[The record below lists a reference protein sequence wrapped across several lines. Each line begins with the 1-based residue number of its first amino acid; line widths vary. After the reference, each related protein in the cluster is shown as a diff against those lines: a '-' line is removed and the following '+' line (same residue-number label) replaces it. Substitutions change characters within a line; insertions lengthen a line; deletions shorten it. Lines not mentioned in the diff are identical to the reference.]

1 MRIVG
6 DEIRYNETITI
17 IQLLLMTSKGT
28 TVHIK
33 INDSETVY
41 IHTVETAKGVI
52 SFCQHLYGEV
62 KHLLRVY
69 EITIFTSEN
78 GNGLEVYCV

>member
-6 DEIRYNETITI
+6 DEIRYDQTITI
-17 IQLLLMTSKGT
+17 IQFLLMTSKGT

-33 INDSETVY
+33 PNDSEAVY
-41 IHTVETAKGVI
+41 IHTVDTAKGVLN
-52 SFCQHLYGEV
+52 FCQHLYAEV
-62 KHLLRVY
+62 KHLLCVY